1 MRDAAYQAT
10 TTEFWGSMDA
20 VGGPETWVLGGA
32 FNCGKAQPGSADPP
46 RCRAGWLA
54 VVTVLRRAAIVAVGS
69 ELLTPSK
76 LDTNSLHIT
85 EQLNRLG
92 LDVVVKAVAGD
103 SRDEL
108 THVIRGA
115 ARTCR
120 SADPVR
126 RARAR
131 LTTTSRARQW
141 QSALERPLAE
151 DEAIT
156 ARLRERFKARG
167 FAMPMPETNRRQAM
181 VPAGAVVIENT
192 KGSAP
197 GLWIDHDGKS
207 VVLLP
212 GPPREL
218 KPMLAALVD
227 GPLRE
232 RSSGEPLVRRVV
244 RITGRIESDV
254 DQAAAAALPGVGGG
268 DRRRLRRRFWRPPAR
283 SSCTCPRRASS
294 QDVVDRA
301 LERAVQRVVSTIGA
315 DVYST
320 DGRKLE
326 QVVGDLLAAK
336 GLHIAAAES
345 CTGGLI
351 TSRLTDVP
359 GSSRYVDQSVIT
371 YSNEAKTELLGV
383 PAELL
388 KAHGA
393 VSEPVAL
400 AMADGIRARA
410 RADVGVGVTGI
421 AGPTGGTPEK
431 PVGMVVVAVVT
442 ASDRRCRTFRFFGER
457 EQVKF
462 QASQA
467 ALDMVRRMLARRSAE
482 RCARC

>member
-1 MRDAAYQAT
+1 MT
-10 TTEFWGSMDA
+10 
-20 VGGPETWVLGGA
+20 L
-32 FNCGKAQPGSADPP
+32 
-46 RCRAGWLA
+46 
-54 VVTVLRRAAIVAVGS
+54 LRQAAIVAVGS

-92 LDVVVKAVAGD
+92 IDVAVKAVVGD
-103 SRDEL
+103 SRDQL
-108 THVIRGA
+108 AHTI
-115 ARTCR
+115 
-120 SADPVR
+120 SAM
-126 RARAR
+126 
-131 LTTTSRARQW
+131 
-141 QSALERPLAE
+141 LERVDLLVLCGGLGPTDDDVTREAVAQALHRPLSE

-156 ARLRERFKARG
+156 ARLYERFKARG
-167 FAMPMPETNRRQAM
+167 FAMPMPEINRRQAM
-181 VPAGAVVIENT
+181 VPAGAIVIENT

-218 KPMLAALVD
+218 KPMLAVLVE
-227 GPLRE
+227 GPLRG
-232 RSSGEPLVRRVV
+232 RTSGEPLARRIVRIAGRIESHVDEALQPLYHEWVGASPPIAATILAALGSIELHLSARASSAAAVDEALNTAVRRVV
-244 RITGRIESDV
+244 DV
-254 DQAAAAALPGVGGG
+254 
-268 DRRRLRRRFWRPPAR
+268 
-283 SSCTCPRRASS
+283 
-294 QDVVDRA
+294 
-301 LERAVQRVVSTIGA
+301 IGA

-320 DGRKLE
+320 DGRTLE
-326 QVVGDLLAAK
+326 HVVGDLLAAK
-336 GLHIAAAES
+336 GLHIGAAES

-383 PAELL
+383 PPELL
-388 KAHGA
+388 TAHGA

-400 AMADGIRARA
+400 AMADGIRGRA

-421 AGPTGGTPEK
+421 AGPTGGTAEK

-442 ASDRRCRTFRFFGER
+442 ASERRCRTFRFYGER
-457 EQVKF
+457 ELVKF

-467 ALDMVRRMLARRSAE
+467 ALDMVRRLLA
-482 RCARC
+482 